1 MVFDTLHPKLTNIL
15 KKYGYISPTKI
26 QKVAI
31 PLILRR
37 LNTLIVAPTGSG
49 KTEAALFP
57 VYSMI
62 LENSTKGI
70 NALYITPLR
79 ALNRDILRRMKNL
92 AEEIGLSVAVRHG
105 DTTESERRRLSLHPP
120 HILITTPE
128 TLQFLL
134 VGKRLRASLR
144 KLRWVIVDELH
155 ELIDDKRG
163 VQLSLALERL
173 KEISENR
180 IQRIGLSATIGDI
193 QLAKKVLGGINS
205 LVYDINVEE
214 IKKLDIQIAYPKP
227 SHNDEKLSL
236 EIGAPPDAIA
246 RAKLLLKILE
256 THKGILIFTNTR
268 DLAERLAARLKVVAQ
283 DDSIVF
289 VHHGS
294 LSREERIYVESEFK
308 KGNIKAIVCTSS
320 LELGIDIG
328 HIDLVVQYMSPRQ
341 AIKLAQRIGR
351 AGHRIEKISRGI
363 ILTVDDDDLFES
375 IVLARRAIAGNYES
389 PTIPLKSY
397 DVLAHQII
405 GLLIEYREIS
415 IDDIYKIVSRSV
427 YYSGL
432 SRNELNRLIDFLQDL
447 EYIKKFGEKYLKGRR
462 GIYEYYFEH
471 ASTIPDVRKYKVRD
485 LASGKFI
492 GELDEEYVAGFCE
505 EGYDFILAGKVWRIE
520 HIDEASGLIEVTP
533 SETATGAV
541 PSWIGEMIPVSYKAA
556 REVGALRRLISQYIS
571 LNNNKIKNKIKTQYR
586 INDKIFNDLVNY
598 IKKQIDSGHI
608 VPDDKTIYIEYSS
621 DTAVVHGCFG
631 SRVNNTL
638 AILLSEYI
646 SMKKSSSV
654 KHYSDPYRI
663 MIYSPSGLDEKDIRE
678 ALFLDRSKAQK
689 IILSAIKKSTVFRI
703 KFLHVARRF
712 GIIKRDASLKSL
724 RKLIEIYDNT
734 PLSEEALKEA
744 LLSKFDLDNTLYVLD
759 LIKRNKI
766 KIVYKHVK
774 GASFSPIAQGIL
786 KSYIRYEH
794 SFEVIPSKAVLEIVK
809 NRLLNKKINLMCL
822 HCLKWYTTFRVKSLP
837 DKIICPVCKS
847 SIIAIVPGNISSAI
861 AVAKKARAR
870 KKLSEEEKSILNYL
884 QKSALLYLSYGKR
897 AALVLA
903 GRGVGVTTATRI
915 LSSSLTEEDIIRKV
929 IDAERKYIKTRMFW
943 DS

>member
-1 MVFDTLHPKLTNIL
+1 MVFDVLHPKLAGIL
-15 KKYGYISPTKI
+15 KKYGYISPTRV
-26 QKVAI
+26 QRVAI

-37 LNTLIVAPTGSG
+37 LNTLIIAPTGSG
-49 KTEAALFP
+49 KTEAAIFP
-57 VYSMI
+57 IYSMI
-62 LENSTKGI
+62 LEKSTEGI

-79 ALNRDILRRMKNL
+79 ALNRDILRRMKAL

-105 DTTESERRRLSLHPP
+105 DTTEAERRRLSLHPP

-134 VGKRLRASLR
+134 VGKRLRSALR

-193 QLAKKVLGGINS
+193 QLAKRILGGVNGI
-205 LVYDINVEE
+205 VYDVNVEE
-214 IKKLDIQIAYPKP
+214 TKKLDIKVVYPKP
-227 SHNDEKLSL
+227 SPDNEELSL
-236 EIGAPPDAIA
+236 EIGAPPDAVA
-246 RAKLLLKILE
+246 RAKILLEILKR
-256 THKGILIFTNTR
+256 HKGVLIFTNTR
-268 DLAERLAARLKVVAQ
+268 DLAERLATRLKVIAG
-283 DDSIVF
+283 DDTVVF

-294 LSREERIYVESEFK
+294 LSKEERVFVENKFK
-308 KGNIKAIVCTSS
+308 KGEIKAIVCTSS

-341 AIKLAQRIGR
+341 AIKLAQRVGR
-351 AGHRIEKISRGI
+351 AGHKIEKVSRGI
-363 ILTVDDDDLFES
+363 VLVVDDDDLFES
-375 IVLARRAIAGNYES
+375 IVLARRAIAGDYEA
-389 PTIPLKSY
+389 PTIPPKPY

-415 IDDIYKIVSRSV
+415 LNDIYRVVSRST
-427 YYSGL
+427 YYSDL

-447 EYIKKFGEKYLKGRR
+447 GYLRKIDEKYLKGRR

-485 LASGKFI
+485 MASGKFI

-505 EGYDFILAGKVWRIE
+505 EGYDFILAGRVWRIE
-520 HIDEASGLIEVTP
+520 HIDEAAGIIEVTP
-533 SETATGAV
+533 SETSVGAV

-556 REVGALRRLISQYIS
+556 REVGALRRLITQYI
-571 LNNNKIKNKIKTQYR
+571 LTNNNRIKEKIKAQYR
-586 INDKIFNDLVNY
+586 IDDNIFNDLLNY

-608 VPDDKTIYIEYSS
+608 VPDDKTIYIEYSE

-631 SRVNNTL
+631 SRINNTL
-638 AILLSEYI
+638 AVLLAEYI
-646 SMKKSSSV
+646 SMRTSSSV

-663 MIYSPSGLDEKDIRE
+663 MIYCPVSLNINDLKDALLLD
-678 ALFLDRSKAQK
+678 ANKAKK
-689 IILSAIKKSTVFRI
+689 IILNAIKKSTVYRI
-703 KFLHVARRF
+703 KFLHTARRL
-712 GIIKRDASLKSL
+712 GIIKKDASLKSL

-744 LLSKFDLDNTLYVLD
+744 LLSKFDLEGTLNVLN
-759 LIKRNKI
+759 LIRKNAI
-766 KIVYKHVK
+766 KIVYKKVK
-774 GASFSPIAQGIL
+774 SSSFSPIAQGIL

-794 SFEVIPSKAVLEIVK
+794 SYEIIPSKAVLDIVK
-809 NRLLNKKINLMCL
+809 NRLLNKKVNLVCL
-822 HCLKWYTTFRVKSLP
+822 HCLKWYASFRVKSLP
-837 DKIICPVCKS
+837 NKIVCPVCKS
-847 SIIAIVPGNISSAI
+847 SIIAIVPGDLSTAI

-870 KKLSEEEKSILNYL
+870 KRLTEEEKNTLNYL
-884 QKSALLYLSYGKR
+884 QKSALLYLSYGRK
-897 AALVLA
+897 AALALA
-903 GRGVGVTTATRI
+903 GRGVGVATATRI
-915 LSSSLTEEDIIRKV
+915 LSSSHSEEDIVRKV
-929 IDAERKYIKTRMFW
+929 MEAERKYVKTRMFW
-943 DS
+943 ES